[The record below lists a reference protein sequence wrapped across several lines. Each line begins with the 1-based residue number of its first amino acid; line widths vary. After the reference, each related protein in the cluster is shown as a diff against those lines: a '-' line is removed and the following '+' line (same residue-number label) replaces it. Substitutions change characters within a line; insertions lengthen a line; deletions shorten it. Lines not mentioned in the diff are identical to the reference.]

1 MSSVLMAKLW
11 SLYIAAPWPFMVALE
26 RMVSAPPAKVR
37 RRLRVM
43 PINSLAGSET
53 KLPQLRAVD
62 PHRQIAG
69 LVVAAIELSVQ
80 PGQHTVGMRQSF
92 KKQPKV

>member
-53 KLPQLRAVD
+53 KFCSYAPLIRTDRLPD
-62 PHRQIAG
+62 
-69 LVVAAIELSVQ
+69 LS
-80 PGQHTVGMRQSF
+80 
-92 KKQPKV
+92 